1 MARDLLAPVPVVR
14 RAGWWLARLLAR
26 DLGARGG
33 RLLAVFAGN
42 LAWWCD
48 ARGRRTVAENLR
60 LVLPAAA
67 ARQRVARATYR
78 ACAEQLLFTLR
89 LDCRRDGDLGR
100 VRLVDP
106 WAVLPLAGPAVLTT
120 VHADWDALLAET
132 AGRGLLPDTATVAL
146 PSGDAWVDALL
157 ARLRAEAGVAT
168 LPWHGAARQAWQHL
182 RRGGILGVLADRD
195 YSGDGF
201 VARSSQGAW
210 RVARGPLALAARQ
223 QCPLV
228 PMACLRRRGG
238 AVVVIGR
245 PCWPHRSGQAEAA
258 RQLARFQLQVLSAA
272 PGRWIAFHPLVQVP

>member
-1 MARDLLAPVPVVR
+1 MARDPLASVPVIR
-14 RAGWWLARLLAR
+14 RAGWCLARLLAR
-26 DLGARGG
+26 DLSARGG
-33 RLLAVFAGN
+33 RLLALIAGD
-42 LAWWCD
+42 LTWWCD
-48 ARGRRTVAENLR
+48 ARGRRTVVKNLR
-60 LVLPAAA
+60 LMLPTTS

-89 LDCRRDGDLGR
+89 LDRRRAGDLGQ

-132 AGRGLLPDTATVAL
+132 AGRGLLPDMATVAL
-146 PSGDAWVDALL
+146 PSGDTWVDALL

-168 LPWHGAARQAWQHL
+168 LPWIGAARHAWQHL

-195 YSGDGF
+195 YAGDGF
-201 VARSSQGAW
+201 LAHSAHGSW

-238 AVVVIGR
+238 AVIVIGR
-245 PCWPHRSGQAEAA
+245 PCWPHLLGEREAA
-258 RQLARFQLQVLSAA
+258 RLLARFQLQVLSAA
-272 PGRWIAFHPLVQVP
+272 PGRWIAFHPLVQR